1 MQGAIERSVNV
12 NAIPD
17 STADGDLEATFPASA
32 PNVAPGAEEHG
43 PCLYFGPRGQRC
55 NRRALANGYCAKHQ
69 GGAREEF
76 LRTQVPR
83 RVVAFLGLL
92 AVIWPLLADLIREIL
107 RFLR

>member
-12 NAIPD
+12 NAMTD
-17 STADGDLEATFPASA
+17 SAAGVETEAASLTSA
-32 PNVAPGAEEHG
+32 PGGAPGRGEQG

-55 NRRALANGYCAKHQ
+55 ARRALASGYCSKHQ
-69 GGAREEF
+69 SGTREEF

-83 RVVAFLGLL
+83 RVVAVLGLL
-92 AVIWPLLADLIREIL
+92 AVTWPLLADLIREIL

>member
-17 STADGDLEATFPASA
+17 STPGGDFAATFPASA
-32 PNVAPGAEEHG
+32 PDVAPGREEHG

-55 NRRALANGYCAKHQ
+55 DRRALPNGYCSTHQ
-69 GGAREEF
+69 AGAREQF

-83 RVVAFLGLL
+83 RIVAFLGLL
-92 AVIWPLLADLIREIL
+92 AVVWPLLADLIREIL